1 MTTAS
6 KKKAKMSQSLKQT
19 EFSFL
24 APEAQGVS
32 IGGSFNQWNP
42 SSHPLKRD
50 RNGIWKISLNLNPG
64 RYEYRF
70 FIDGEWQND
79 PGCSDFVENPFGT
92 SNCLKIVEKGFGDYK
107 KRNIGQ

>member
-6 KKKAKMSQSLKQT
+6 KKKAKVSQSLKQT

-50 RNGIWKISLNLNPG
+50 KKGIWKIILPLSPG
-64 RYEYRF
+64 QYE
-70 FIDGEWQND
+70 
-79 PGCSDFVENPFGT
+79 
-92 SNCLKIVEKGFGDYK
+92 
-107 KRNIGQ
+107 

>member
-6 KKKAKMSQSLKQT
+6 KKKPKVSQSLKQI

-42 SSHPLKRD
+42 SSHPLERD
-50 RNGIWKISLNLNPG
+50 KKGIWKIILPLSPG
-64 RYEYRF
+64 QYEYLF
-70 FIDGEWQND
+70 FVDGGWQTD
-79 PGCSDFVENPFGT
+79 PNCPTCVENPFGT
-92 SNCLKIVEKGFGDYK
+92 LNCVRIVE
-107 KRNIGQ
+107 

>member
-6 KKKAKMSQSLKQT
+6 KKKPKVSQSLKQT

-24 APEAQGVS
+24 APEAQGVY

-50 RNGIWKISLNLNPG
+50 KKGIWKISLPLSPG
-64 RYEYRF
+64 QYEYRF
-70 FIDGEWQND
+70 FVDGEWQTD
-79 PGCSDFVENPFGT
+79 PNCPTCVENPFGT
-92 SNCLKIVEKGFGDYK
+92 LNCVRIVE
-107 KRNIGQ
+107 